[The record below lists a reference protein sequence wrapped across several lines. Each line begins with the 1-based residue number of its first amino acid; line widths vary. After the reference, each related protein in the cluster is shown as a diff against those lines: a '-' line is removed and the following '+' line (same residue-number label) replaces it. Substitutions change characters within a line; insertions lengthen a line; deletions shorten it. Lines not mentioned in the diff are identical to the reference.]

1 MRKSIHQNF
10 LFNLSASLK
19 VFWEESIH
27 EIRYLFQFTRKFSIF
42 FFACKNA
49 VRLAKPFKMLGIEKE
64 KEVFYREMS
73 SLHTCLG
80 YL

>member
-1 MRKSIHQNF
+1 MKLDIYFSLLESF
-10 LFNLSASLK
+10 LF
-19 VFWEESIH
+19 
-27 EIRYLFQFTRKFSIF
+27 F